1 MRKQI
6 NEVAPLVAALMGA
19 LVGMGLEKN
28 KAKKAAQQAVDKS
41 QGGSTWQDPDKQ
53 QAAAPAPQGADYNKI
68 MKRGSRGKGVKQLQQ
83 KLGMRQA
90 DGIFGPATEKA
101 VRTFQQSQG
110 LKVDGIVGPE
120 TRARIMKLASNND
133 TGAGDEYAAIR
144 NAALDTVTGTRMKPG
159 TTAGGPSKL
168 KQRQAAANTGEGATM
183 SNKNQINEE
192 ITISGSA
199 DDLIRMMQLAG
210 ASGAKAVDVDD
221 INQAPETP
229 CGSKPEPDMG
239 DMVRMM
245 STTEDEGAMGDEYDD
260 EPSAPDEVY
269 MNDVS
274 ASIPHGDDLHKKKR
288 SHPKAAG
295 GDNPMALEAEIR
307 AKLLAAL
314 EEKKKS
320 PAGGP
325 ACWDGKKIH
334 PTKPTK
340 MKGGKRVN
348 NCIDADSSDGK

>member
-1 MRKQI
+1 MSNKQRLDE
-6 NEVAPLVAALMGA
+6 NPLIAALFGA
-19 LVGMGLEKN
+19 LVGMGLEKE
-28 KAKKAAQQAVDKS
+28 KAKKAAAQAVN
-41 QGGSTWQDPDKQ
+41 
-53 QAAAPAPQGADYNKI
+53 QAQSGKPAPAPAKDYSAV
-68 MKRGSRGKGVKQLQQ
+68 MRQGSRGEGVKQLQQ

-90 DGIFGPATEKA
+90 DGIFGPATAKA
-101 VRTFQQSQG
+101 VKTFQQSQG

-120 TRARIMKLASNND
+120 TKARIMKLGTDAPA
-133 TGAGDEYAAIR
+133 AGDIDMARR
-144 NAALDTVTGTRMKPG
+144 NAALDRVTGRRIDPG
-159 TTAGGPSKL
+159 TTAGGPSRL
-168 KQRQAAANTGEGATM
+168 KQRLAAQTGEGVIM

-210 ASGAKAVDVDD
+210 APGAKAVDIDD

-307 AKLLAAL
+307 AKLEAAL

>member
-1 MRKQI
+1 MSNKQRLDE
-6 NEVAPLVAALMGA
+6 NPLIAALFGA
-19 LVGMGLEKN
+19 LVGMGLEKE
-28 KAKKAAQQAVDKS
+28 KAKKAAAQAVN
-41 QGGSTWQDPDKQ
+41 
-53 QAAAPAPQGADYNKI
+53 QAQSGKPAPAPAKDYSAV
-68 MKRGSRGKGVKQLQQ
+68 MRQGSRGEGVKQLQQ

-90 DGIFGPATEKA
+90 DGIFGPATAKA
-101 VRTFQQSQG
+101 VKTFQQSQG

-120 TRARIMKLASNND
+120 TKARIMKLASNND
-133 TGAGDEYAAIR
+133 TGAGDQDMARR
-144 NAALDTVTGTRMKPG
+144 NAALDRVTGTRIDPG
-159 TTAGGPSKL
+159 TTAGGPSRL
-168 KQRQAAANTGEGATM
+168 KQRLAAQTGEGVTM

-210 ASGAKAVDVDD
+210 APGAKAVDVDD

-288 SHPKAAG
+288 SYPKAAG

-307 AKLLAAL
+307 AKLEAAL